1 MRFVLGAQ
9 KKMRRVKKGGKSN
22 WVIIVLTIMLL
33 ATIVISLFAFLHV
46 SERQKYNGEYFVRS
60 ADLRVLSQQ
69 TAKYALSASKGEG
82 QQAFKKLKSS
92 RDRFEEIISELIR
105 GNKIIGLP
113 PTIDAVQPDL
123 EKVNEKWN
131 VLKEHTDNIL
141 LAREPIGDLGKY
153 VDIINDFIPQL
164 QKYSGEISRSLVD
177 QNASQ
182 KMILLAANQ
191 QMLVQRIQNNV
202 RLVLAGGNQ
211 TSSAVGQFGKDA
223 ERFGRILEGMLKG
236 DKKLKIK
243 AVSDPRMQ
251 KKLREVAMLFSSVN
265 DNAELI
271 IDTVPDVL
279 SALDSATQV
288 TKVSDK
294 LGVLADDLGNSY
306 KKHPGFLKIFGF
318 SVGLTFVTVMGII
331 AFILML
337 ILAFILIKNARQREK
352 ESKIIN
358 DRNQEAILR
367 LLDEMGDL
375 ADGDL
380 TVEVTVSE
388 DITGAI
394 ADSINYAIEALRSL
408 VTTIK
413 SASEQVTSTAQ
424 QSRATALALAESTEH
439 QAEHISVA
447 NKSIKQMG
455 GVVENMSSDAK
466 TSAEVAQRSLEIASK
481 GGETVQNT
489 INGMDS
495 IREHI
500 QETSKRIKRLGESS
514 QEIGDI
520 VELIDDISDQTN
532 ILALNA
538 AMQAAMAGEAGRG
551 FAVVAD
557 EVQRLAERSSNATKQ
572 IEALVKTIQ
581 ADTGEAVASMEAS
594 TAEVV
599 NGAKLAENS
608 GEALKE
614 IEKVSEYIAELTSKI
629 AGSAETQT
637 EQSKTIN
644 TTMTVIE
651 EITQQTRSSTSQ
663 TASSI
668 DELAEMANELGRS
681 VAGFSLPE

>member
-1 MRFVLGAQ
+1 
-9 KKMRRVKKGGKSN
+9 MRRTKKGDKSK
-22 WVIIVLTIMLL
+22 WLVIILIFLLIVAIVL
-33 ATIVISLFAFLHV
+33 SLIAFLHV
-46 SERQKYNGEYFVRS
+46 SERQAYNAEYFVRS

-82 QQAFKKLKSS
+82 EKAFKQLRSS
-92 RDRFEEIISELIR
+92 RNRFEQIITELKQ
-105 GNKIIGLP
+105 GSSKIGLP
-113 PTIDAVQPDL
+113 PTITKVQGKLNAVD
-123 EKVNEKWN
+123 KKWST
-131 VLKEHTDNIL
+131 LKKYSDDIL
-141 LAREPIGDLGKY
+141 AAQDSIVDLGSY
-153 VDIINDFIPQL
+153 VDVISDFIPQL
-164 QKYSGEISRSLVD
+164 QEYSGEVSRSLVESR
-177 QNASQ
+177 APQ
-182 KMILLAANQ
+182 KMILYAANQ

-211 TSSAVGQFGKDA
+211 TSDAVQQFSKDA
-223 ERFGRILEGMLKG
+223 SKFGRVLEGMIKG
-236 DKKLKIK
+236 DKNLGITRV
-243 AVSDPRMQ
+243 ANPVMQ

-271 IDTVPDVL
+271 IETVPDVE
-279 SALDSATQV
+279 SALNSATQV
-288 TKVSDK
+288 TTVSDK
-294 LGVLADDLGNSY
+294 LGILADDLGKAY
-306 KKHPGFLKIFGF
+306 KANPGFLEIFGIQI
-318 SVGLTFVTVMGII
+318 GLTFVTVMGII
-331 AFILML
+331 AACLML
-337 ILAFILIKNARQREK
+337 LLGAILIQNARLREK

-413 SASEQVTSTAQ
+413 STSEQVTSTAQ

-439 QAEHISVA
+439 QAEHISIA
-447 NKSIKQMG
+447 NKSIKDM
-455 GVVENMSSDAK
+455 GVVIEIVSSDAG
-466 TSAEVAQRSLEIASK
+466 TTAEVAQRSLEIASK
-481 GGETVQNT
+481 GGETVRNT

-614 IEKVSEYIAELTSKI
+614 IKNVSNYIADLTSKI
-629 AGSAETQT
+629 ANSAKAQT
-637 EQSKTIN
+637 EQSKTVIE
-644 TTMTVIE
+644 TMGVIE
-651 EITQQTRSSTSQ
+651 EITEQTRSSTGQ
-663 TASSI
+663 TARSI
-668 DELAEMANELGRS
+668 DALADTANELGRS
-681 VAGFSLPE
+681 VAGFRLPE